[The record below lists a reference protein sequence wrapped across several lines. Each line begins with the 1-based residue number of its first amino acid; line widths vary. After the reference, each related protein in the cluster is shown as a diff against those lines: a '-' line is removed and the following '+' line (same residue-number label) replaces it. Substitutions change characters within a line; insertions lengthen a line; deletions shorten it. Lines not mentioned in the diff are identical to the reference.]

1 MTPQCFRREC
11 SIPDR
16 VPTVTVAIPTLG
28 ADDSLVECL
37 ESLRQQ
43 NFSDFEVVVVDNS
56 GRGLVK
62 LMGAATLGV
71 ARVMEMSCN
80 VGFGAAINAAWEGS
94 GARYLATL
102 NDDAVAAAG
111 WLSALVSTAER
122 RPEAGMFASRVML
135 EDDSL
140 DSAGMLLCA
149 DGSSKQ
155 RGHGEAPERFAQ
167 EEEVLL
173 PSASAA
179 LYRGE
184 MLRQVGAFD
193 GDFFLYCEDTDLGL
207 RARRAGWTSV
217 YVPSAVV
224 RHRYSHSAGRVSA
237 LKAYYV
243 ERNRLFVAVKNF
255 PAALLPYL
263 PFAAALRY
271 LWHVIFMVQGKGAA
285 AHFATESNAG
295 WRLPV
300 LVLRAHMGLLRN
312 LPRLL
317 KQRRKI
323 QASARVANPAFCKVL
338 RRYSLSP
345 RKIASY

>member
-1 MTPQCFRREC
+1 M
-11 SIPDR
+11 
-16 VPTVTVAIPTLG
+16 VTVAIPTLG
-28 ADDSLVECL
+28 ADDALVECL
-37 ESLRQQ
+37 ESLRRQ
-43 NFSDFEVVVVDNS
+43 NFLDFEVVVVDNS

-62 LMGAATLGV
+62 RMGAAALGA
-71 ARVMEMSCN
+71 ARVLEMPHN
-80 VGFGAAINAAWEGS
+80 VGFGAAINAVWEGS
-94 GARYLATL
+94 CARYLAAL

-135 EDDSL
+135 RDNAL

-155 RGHGEAPERFAQ
+155 RGHAEAPERFAQ
-167 EEEVLL
+167 EQEVLL

-193 GDFFLYCEDTDLGL
+193 ADFFLYCEDTDLGL
-207 RARRAGWTSV
+207 RARRGGWISV

-224 RHRYSHSAGRVSA
+224 SHRYSHSAGRVSA

-243 ERNRLFVAVKNF
+243 ERNRLYVAVKNF
-255 PAALLPYL
+255 PGALLL
-263 PFAAALRY
+263 WVPFAAALRY
-271 LWHVIFMVQGKGAA
+271 AWHVIFLLQGKGAA
-285 AHFATESNAG
+285 AGFAAESNAG
-295 WRLPV
+295 WRLP
-300 LVLRAHMGLLRN
+300 LMVLRAHVSLLAN

-317 KQRRKI
+317 KQRHRI
-323 QASARVANPAFCKVL
+323 QASARLTNPAFCKVL
-338 RRYSLSP
+338 RRHSISP